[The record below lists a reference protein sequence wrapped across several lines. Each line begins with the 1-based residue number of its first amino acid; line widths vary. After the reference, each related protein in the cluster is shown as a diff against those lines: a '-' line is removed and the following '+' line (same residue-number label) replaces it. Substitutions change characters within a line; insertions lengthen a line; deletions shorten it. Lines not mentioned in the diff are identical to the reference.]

1 MKQES
6 KKSTSQRQR
15 YYRKNLKEPKLGLC
29 VNMSNKI
36 KMIKIGNDISRFS
49 AYSYKPRTKHE
60 LQAII
65 SDRIE
70 KEGNECNLND
80 IDTSLITDMSG
91 LFMHSFFNG
100 DISEWNTSNVK
111 YMRFMFYGSNFR
123 QDISKWDVRKIEDMA
138 YMFERSKFNG
148 DISKWDT
155 SNVTNMCYMFYYS
168 NFDED
173 ISGWQIKRGC
183 NMTGMFDG
191 CFISKEHKPGMFH

>member
-1 MKQES
+1 
-6 KKSTSQRQR
+6 
-15 YYRKNLKEPKLGLC
+15 
-29 VNMSNKI
+29 
-36 KMIKIGNDISRFS
+36 MIKIGNDISRFS

-111 YMRFMFYGSNFR
+111 YMRFMFYGSDFK
-123 QDISKWDVRKIEDMA
+123 QDISKWNVSTVEDMA

-148 DISKWDT
+148 NINS
-155 SNVTNMCYMFYYS
+155 
-168 NFDED
+168 
-173 ISGWQIKRGC
+173 
-183 NMTGMFDG
+183 
-191 CFISKEHKPGMFH
+191 